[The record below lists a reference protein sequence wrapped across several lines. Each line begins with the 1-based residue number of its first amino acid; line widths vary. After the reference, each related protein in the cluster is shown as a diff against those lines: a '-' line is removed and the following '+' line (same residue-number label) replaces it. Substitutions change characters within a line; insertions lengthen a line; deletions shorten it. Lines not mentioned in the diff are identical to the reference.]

1 MRYQF
6 KTFDDGVKRNDRA
19 NNTLMI
25 VLAAL
30 GLMVGVIGTLFVVS
44 NNTNRQIDTYQKE
57 IAQRDTALTNL
68 KDDIAELKLKQANGQ

>member
-1 MRYQF
+1 M
-6 KTFDDGVKRNDRA
+6 KRNDRA